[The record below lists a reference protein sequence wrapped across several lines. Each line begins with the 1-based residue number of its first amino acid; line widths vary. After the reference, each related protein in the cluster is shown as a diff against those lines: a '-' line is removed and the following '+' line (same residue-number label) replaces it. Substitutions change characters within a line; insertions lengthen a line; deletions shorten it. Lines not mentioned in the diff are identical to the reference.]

1 MPRPIHSLVVIDDSI
16 VFLPMIAS
24 DCRLRTV
31 PAACRERASRLGA
44 RASRPR
50 VQYSVSMPT
59 PDDEDGAYMEIG
71 NQIRSTEPAVGLME
85 IEN

>member
-1 MPRPIHSLVVIDDSI
+1 MP
-16 VFLPMIAS
+16 M
-24 DCRLRTV
+24 
-31 PAACRERASRLGA
+31 
-44 RASRPR
+44 
-50 VQYSVSMPT
+50 